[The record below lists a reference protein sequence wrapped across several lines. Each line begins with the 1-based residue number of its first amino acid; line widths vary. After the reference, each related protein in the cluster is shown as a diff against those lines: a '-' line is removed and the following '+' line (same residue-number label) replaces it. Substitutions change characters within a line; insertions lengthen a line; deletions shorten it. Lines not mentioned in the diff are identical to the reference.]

1 MLNKIFVCTL
11 FLFTLSFSAFSQEE
25 SVEVLIKKGE
35 GNTATNV
42 LPNIE
47 LNGFRQ
53 AITKTLVDK
62 NLDSEKFWEKLEEKK
77 LSDDQEKEFLRPLF
91 INPLFLSA
99 KTLPTDTFEKSL
111 FKYTIDQKKLE
122 AMTAEF
128 LSTLPDMSI
137 KTFYILPEIIIDSE
151 MNWSDVGVTKK
162 ENFVGVIVD
171 SWKTWATNQ
180 FKQFPNVVILEKDF
194 TTIPSTLNSESVTL
208 KWTSRIKKT
217 EVFQDRKS
225 ARFEMTAQY
234 IIVDTKSGK
243 NLLGFDF
250 PTQKREFGISS
261 AKDLSSGLAS
271 LVYNLLNSQAAKIGG
286 ILESSKSAGVH
297 SVDIKITGKHGLFD
311 ITQINSYLTENFK
324 NIALSSELKSYST
337 DSSVISIKSSA
348 TPESLYVLFAKDG
361 GKMPLNEQKILS
373 FSSTDHSFAIIP
385 KEANN

>member
-1 MLNKIFVCTL
+1 MFNKIFFGL
-11 FLFTLSFSAFSQEE
+11 FFLLVLNFSAFSQED
-25 SVEVLIKKGE
+25 SVEVLIKKAE
-35 GNTATNV
+35 GNTAALTS
-42 LPNIE
+42 IE

-53 AITKTLVDK
+53 AVTKSLVEK

-99 KTLPTDTFEKSL
+99 KGLPTDTFEKSL
-111 FKYTIDQKKLE
+111 FKYTIDQAKFT
-122 AMTAEF
+122 AMTAEL
-128 LSTLPDMSI
+128 LSTLPDTSI
-137 KTFYILPEIIIDSE
+137 KTFYILPEILIDSD
-151 MNWSDVGVTKK
+151 MSWSDVGVTKK

-171 SWKTWATNQ
+171 SWQSWATNQ
-180 FKQFPNVVILEKDF
+180 FKKFPNVVILEKDF
-194 TTIPSTLNSESVTL
+194 TTIPPNLNPESVTL
-208 KWTSRIKKT
+208 KWTSRIKKS

-234 IIVDTKSGK
+234 ILVDTKSGR

-261 AKDLSSGLAS
+261 AKELSSGLAS
-271 LVYNLLNSQAAKIGG
+271 LVYNLLNSQTAKING
-286 ILESSKSAGVH
+286 ILEAPKTAGVY

-311 ITQINSYLTENFK
+311 ITQINSFLAERFKDLT
-324 NIALSSELKSYST
+324 LSSELKSYSS

-348 TPESLYVLFAKDG
+348 TAESLYVLLAKDG
-361 GKMPLNEQKILS
+361 GKMLINEQKILL
-373 FSSTDHSFAIIP
+373 FSPEERSFAIIP